1 MAEKGDKKSNK
12 EVMKKSSCII
22 LSLHVVLLG
31 FNFFL
36 EEEPLGATGKVP
48 RRGIVTF

>member
-22 LSLHVVLLG
+22 LSLHVLLG